1 LRLYG
6 WTVQQEAEISSR
18 ICVNVPNNQACCTNV
33 PQIM

>member
-18 ICVNVPNNQACCTNV
+18 ICV
-33 PQIM
+33 